1 MTTSTP
7 PTDPNVLAVLHVLSH
22 RDCSKEDLYN
32 ALEELRNMTGQ
43 AIVAALEAHKA
54 EISAKIDA
62 QNIKIDAQN
71 AKIDSHRAELS
82 AKIDAHK
89 TELVTKI
96 DALRDQL
103 TRDRRILWTLVALI
117 GAAVVRDLIV
127 G

>member
-7 PTDPNVLAVLHVLSH
+7 PTDPNVLAVLHVLSQ

-32 ALEELRNMTGQ
+32 ALEGLRNMTGQ

-62 QNIKIDAQN
+62 
-71 AKIDSHRAELS
+71 HRAELS
-82 AKIDAHK
+82 AKIDAQN
-89 TELVTKI
+89 TKI
-96 DALRDQL
+96 DTHKAELITKIDSVKDQL